1 MHTSLLYSTYNFLA
15 SYLVSEQT
23 IYSNGTVIIS
33 SDYGKCCNNSPKSD
47 LLIIDT
53 QSETIANNNFS
64 DIFSGNG
71 YLKVYYKDI
80 V

>member
-1 MHTSLLYSTYNFLA
+1 M
-15 SYLVSEQT
+15 
-23 IYSNGTVIIS
+23 
-33 SDYGKCCNNSPKSD
+33 CNNSPKCD

-64 DIFSGNG
+64 DIFSGSG
-71 YLKVYYKDI
+71 SLKVYYKDI